1 MTHRDEFIERLE
13 TYLDD
18 YEGVTPLPDAV
29 RDAIRAEL
37 PHTKQTD
44 SLGGRSRFL
53 SMTLQLP
60 APARYGLVAAAV
72 LVAVV
77 IGASLFSRGGSVG
90 GPSASPSPSPS
101 ASLSPPSP
109 TAAPTAPGPWSLL
122 DSPGTGNLPAG
133 DYYVDIPA
141 YPARID
147 FSVPEG
153 WWHFWP
159 GVTREASDVHAILV
173 DSLDTGAANGSGWG
187 FSFAIVD
194 EVRVDPCD
202 SAAGVMDP
210 SVTQSADALAT
221 AFGTWA
227 DFPATVA
234 DVTIGGYSGKRVE
247 ITRGETFCLATAFYT
262 PAGYQFDLQESAE
275 LPAPDQFTFLDVED
289 SVLVIWTTDFP
300 ATTPFEVNG
309 GASPDPE
316 AHVADQV
323 ELHDILDSV
332 VIEPR

>member
-1 MTHRDEFIERLE
+1 MTHKDEFIERLE

-37 PHTKQTD
+37 PHTKQTGP
-44 SLGGRSRFL
+44 LTGRSRFL

-77 IGASLFSRGGSVG
+77 IGASIFSRGGSVG

-101 ASLSPPSP
+101 ASPSP
-109 TAAPTAPGPWSLL
+109 TAAPTSPGPWSLL
-122 DSPGTGNLPAG
+122 DSPQEGTLPAG
-133 DYYVDIPA
+133 DYYLDIPA

-147 FSVPEG
+147 FTVPEG
-153 WWHFWP
+153 WWYFWP
-159 GVTREASDVHAILV
+159 TTREVADVHAILV
-173 DSLDTGAANGSGWG
+173 DSLDTGAANGSAWG
-187 FSFAIVD
+187 LSFAIVD

-202 SAAGVMDP
+202 SAAGIMDP

-227 DFPATVA
+227 DFPATVE

-247 ITRGETFCLATAFYT
+247 VTRGETFCLATAFYT
-262 PAGYQFDLQESAE
+262 PTGYQFDLQASTE
-275 LPAPDQFTFLDVED
+275 LPAPDQFSFLDVEGA
-289 SVLVIWTTDFP
+289 VLVIWTTDFP
-300 ATTPFEVNG
+300 ATTPFEEDG